1 MFILFSA
8 IPAYAVEDTK
18 STTEHIFTNAELAGA
33 ATVDTS
39 NMLLTSD
46 GFIPINQ
53 IENKDTRASTP
64 YYIAEM
70 NDGYLL
76 TSPTSGT
83 FSKTRYSAGNS
94 NSHNLQKWIFTEI
107 STGVYVVYSNTDTS
121 KCLTVN
127 PSTRQVTLAAYSGS
141 QYQKWRMYYSGNGN
155 ALQSEATD
163 TAVSGYKLVIG
174 SSSCSVS
181 NTTYT
186 PVGFIDVSW
195 YIPCT
200 SLSFPATYINAGD
213 RKYIYPTHTPED
225 SNVNSSN
232 WTIYTTSSSSVFT
245 IDTEGRLTAVDAGSA
260 TLTIRDKITRVYN
273 TAKVYVTRLPNPD
286 AQNKSMWCW
295 AASAK
300 MVGEHNGGSGAL
312 GTGGTVLANTVGIHS
327 YGGEEFYGETYSGT
341 ITADAGQR
349 QIVVAV
355 KGSDAN
361 NSGDNS
367 EKEEALELA
376 ALDSV
381 TVSSLGNGRS
391 GLTAANKTTMN
402 NDLNSG
408 LWIIGNVFTNDD
420 DWSGHSVVIRSYNSS
435 TQVYTFWDPWTN
447 TIGTFTK
454 TQLDNSTIHTVSST
468 TNRVLA
474 WIQRCY

>member
-1 MFILFSA
+1 MKFKILSCFLAVFILFSA

-70 NDGYLL
+70 NEGYLL

-83 FSKTRYSAGNS
+83 LSKTRYSAGNS

-195 YIPCT
+195 FIPCT
-200 SLSFPATYINAGD
+200 SISLANQTLVRGNSRYVHPTCTGAGGATANVSSGNWLSFAVVDGTTNVI
-213 RKYIYPTHTPED
+213 T
-225 SNVNSSN
+225 VNSN
-232 WTIYTTSSSSVFT
+232 YVSSVQVG
-245 IDTEGRLTAVDAGSA
+245 IKQ
-260 TLTIRDKITRVYN
+260 IRIRNKITQTTGYATIFVQPME
-273 TAKVYVTRLPNPD
+273 TALSVTSVVQ
-286 AQNKSMWCW
+286 AKTYWCW
-295 AASAK
+295 AACAEMAGKQAYPTSDRTQWDVVEEVKGWLLNPHPDSSGDLDDSIEGSEFVTYGTKSFNKSYDDISWETLCDNMASGK
-300 MVGEHNGGSGAL
+300 AVQAQAGYYTASGARNGGHVVVIIECFVSGSA
-312 GTGGTVLANTVGIHS
+312 T
-327 YGGEEFYGETYSGT
+327 
-341 ITADAGQR
+341 
-349 QIVVAV
+349 
-355 KGSDAN
+355 
-361 NSGDNS
+361 
-367 EKEEALELA
+367 
-376 ALDSV
+376 SV
-381 TVSSLGNGRS
+381 TRN
-391 GLTAANKTTMN
+391 
-402 NDLNSG
+402 
-408 LWIIGNVFTNDD
+408 
-420 DWSGHSVVIRSYNSS
+420 IRYIDPGDGA
-435 TQVYTFWDPWTN
+435 TYTCTYESFCN
-447 TIGTFTK
+447 GTFNTRMF
-454 TQLDNSTIHTVSST
+454 DGIV
-468 TNRVLA
+468 
-474 WIQRCY
+474 YY